1 MKRSEMK
8 RKPAPLTDSA
18 VGASSEVPSGTNSS
32 TTKHRPSFTTVRD
45 SRNRRVPGLYI
56 RNGRYYAQLWADR
69 GDGKKTARRFPLV
82 TADKVPV
89 QNLLEAKESMEV
101 LRGVRRQNELP
112 KAGRK
117 PTFSDYAEVYFSKA
131 TVNKKRA
138 GTLENE
144 QQAVGRWK
152 SWLGHV
158 RVDRIETSLIAG
170 FVDARLKGGSF
181 GGRVLKPVSERTAN
195 LDVLML
201 RNVLNAAM
209 ADGHLQKLPA
219 FKALK
224 AAPSPEKRLITPTE
238 FDSLIEAAG
247 TCSKNG
253 VQLVDYL
260 RFLAF
265 SGAREKEALRI
276 QWSDVDLDARW
287 VKIGADGQSKNGEQ
301 RKVEFNSQLGT
312 LLDEMKKRRAPDSIW
327 LFPSPQRGK
336 VDLPSKTFRESLLK
350 ARKDAGLNW
359 CGFHHLRHYFCSVC
373 VMAGIDFMTIASWL
387 GHKDGGILVGKV
399 YGHLLDEHR
408 QKAAGRVVFGLPIVS
423 RETAA

>member
-1 MKRSEMK
+1 MKRNEMK
-8 RKPAPLTDSA
+8 SKPALPVGTA
-18 VGASSEVPSGTNSS
+18 VGASSDVLTGTNSS

-69 GDGKKTARRFPLV
+69 GDGKKTARRFPLL

-89 QNLLEAKESMEV
+89 QNLIEAKEAMDV
-101 LRGVRRQNELP
+101 LRSVRRQNELP

-144 QQAVGRWK
+144 KQAVARWK

-170 FVDARLKGGSF
+170 FVDARLKGGTF

-209 ADGHLQKLPA
+209 DDGHLQKLPA

-224 AAPSPEKRLITPTE
+224 AAPSAEKRLITPTE
-238 FDSLIEAAG
+238 FNRLIEAAG

-253 VQLVDYL
+253 IQLVDYL

-359 CGFHHLRHYFCSVC
+359 CGFHHFRHYFCSVC